1 MLVTAVSY
9 ATSKWAQLRD
19 PERDDVILRTSVGR
33 TGDVRFTDLDDA
45 ALTERVLADLDG
57 IIGVTATP
65 TEIRIG
71 RWLRS
76 FPQYAPGHLDRIAAA
91 EASLADGPIR
101 VAGMAVRGVGIP
113 ACIRSAEDAVAGLG
127 VTWPTRRSLGA

>member
-1 MLVTAVSY
+1 VSY

-33 TGDVRFTDLDDA
+33 TGDVRFWDLDDD
-45 ALTERVLADLDG
+45 ALTERVLTDLDR
-57 IIGVTATP
+57 IIGLSGAP
-65 TEIRIG
+65 TEVRIG
-71 RWLRS
+71 RWMRS
-76 FPQYAPGHLDRIAAA
+76 FPQYAPGHLERIAAA

-101 VAGMAVRGVGIP
+101 LAGMALRGVGIP

-127 VTWPTRRSLGA
+127 VAWPTRRSLT